1 MEASPTT
8 RMGWHEYYVDLFNKT
23 DGKRGE
29 HLANWF
35 LLLHLAF
42 DAQPIV
48 ESVKTPKSRRMQVA
62 NLMWHIILIN
72 RTTEYTKTTAK
83 SLLEYK
89 KTCKVSWRILGLPDD
104 ATKTLTALIG

>member
-1 MEASPTT
+1 MKASPVT
-8 RMGWHEYYVDLFNKT
+8 RVGWHEYYVDLFNKT

-42 DAQPIV
+42 DEQPV
-48 ESVKTPKSRRMQVA
+48 AELVKTPKSRRMQVA
-62 NLMWHIILIN
+62 KLMWHIILIN
-72 RTTEYTKTTAK
+72 RNTEYTKTTAK

-89 KTCKVSWRILGLPDD
+89 KACKVGWHTLGLPDD